1 MSLIYKT
8 TFRVRHY
15 ECDAYGHLNNANYL
29 RYMEQAAIEASA
41 AVGYDDARY
50 AALGTH
56 WLIHETDIEY
66 LLPLLAGEA
75 VVVTTWVA
83 DFRRV
88 RSLRRYEFTRV
99 GDGALVARAATD
111 WAYLDRASGRPLAIP
126 GEMVTAF
133 SPEGGHEPSDGHHE
147 SRPDS
152 VGTAF
157 MPSAASPFATSP
169 SEPSSSS
176 PARAPF
182 PPQPAPPPQPFTLA
196 RRVEW
201 RDIDMAQHVNNANYL
216 SYMEEAGVESLG
228 AFGWSM
234 ARLIEEDIAI
244 VARRHRIAYQGQAKL
259 GDVLRVTTFLA
270 EVRRATAVRHFTITR
285 ESDGA
290 AIARAYSNWVFVHPS
305 SGQIARVPEHL
316 TSDFVGHIVV

>member
-1 MSLIYKT
+1 MMSLTYKT

-111 WAYLDRASGRPLAIP
+111 WAYLDRVSGRPLAIP
-126 GEMVTAF
+126 AEMVTAF
-133 SPEGGHEPSDGHHE
+133 SPEGGHDAPDGRHE
-147 SRPDS
+147 WRPYKDDS
-152 VGTAF
+152 VETL
-157 MPSAASPFATSP
+157 SSTQ
-169 SEPSSSS
+169 PSS
-176 PARAPF
+176 PRAPF

-290 AIARAYSNWVFVHPS
+290 PIARAYSNWVFVHPS
-305 SGQIARVPEHL
+305 SGQIARVPERL
-316 TSDFVGHIVV
+316 TSDFAGHIVV